1 MEGTR
6 FLCYDG
12 VMKKTRVFFFFVVCC
27 TLCGCAREDET
38 MLPSVAE
45 QTLKSLIEQKNTES
59 IWTIEVDPPQKP
71 APAAAVRL
79 TPNNVFALRG
89 ESRAETVYPQL
100 EGFGSLNTSLLD
112 AEKLALINAFCE
124 AVIAHN
130 REKAESLMNPQNAF
144 LLTVFFD
151 DIKNVT
157 FTKRYIIGQ
166 PGMRGSLWQV
176 PVRFYASGGWLGA
189 WLFFRLGETLVIDQI
204 IYGEIMYG
212 NAEQP

>member
-1 MEGTR
+1 MDAAR

-12 VMKKTRVFFFFVVCC
+12 GMKKRRVFFFFVVCC

-38 MLPSVAE
+38 MLPSVAD
-45 QTLKSLIEQKNTES
+45 QTLKSVIEQKDKES
-59 IWTIEVDPPQKP
+59 AWTIEVDPPQP
-71 APAAAVRL
+71 PVPGSAVRL
-79 TPNNVFALRG
+79 TLNNIFALRG
-89 ESRAETVYPQL
+89 GGRADTVYPRL
-100 EGFGSLNTSLLD
+100 EGFGSLNIALLD
-112 AEKLALINAFCE
+112 AEKLTLINAFCE

-157 FTKRYIIGQ
+157 FTTRYIIGQ
-166 PGMRGSLWQV
+166 PGMRGNLWQV
-176 PVRFYASGGWLGA
+176 PVRFYAAGGWIGA
-189 WLFFRLGETLVIDQI
+189 WLFFRLGETLVVDQI
-204 IYGEIMYG
+204 VYGEIMYE

>member
-1 MEGTR
+1 
-6 FLCYDG
+6 
-12 VMKKTRVFFFFVVCC
+12 
-27 TLCGCAREDET
+27 
-38 MLPSVAE
+38 MLPAVAD
-45 QTLKSLIEQKNTES
+45 QTLKSLIEQQDKES
-59 IWTIEVDPPQKP
+59 TWTIEVAPPEKAAP
-71 APAAAVRL
+71 APAVRL
-79 TPNNVFALRG
+79 TPNNVFALRD
-89 ESRAETVYPQL
+89 ESRAETIYPQL
-100 EGFGSLNTSLLD
+100 EGFGSLNISLLD
-112 AEKLALINAFCE
+112 AEKLALINSFCE

-157 FTKRYIIGQ
+157 FTSRYIIGQ

-176 PVRFYASGGWLGA
+176 PVRFYAAGGWLGA

>member
-1 MEGTR
+1 MEGMR

-12 VMKKTRVFFFFVVCC
+12 GMKKMRVFFFFAVCG
-27 TLCGCAREDET
+27 TLCGCVREDET
-38 MLPSVAE
+38 MLPSVAD
-45 QTLKSLIEQKNTES
+45 QTLKSLIEQKNKES
-59 IWTIEVDPPQKP
+59 AWTIEVDPPQKP
-71 APAAAVRL
+71 ATASAVHL

-112 AEKLALINAFCE
+112 AEKRTLINSFCE

-130 REKAESLMNPQNAF
+130 REKAESLMNPQTAF
-144 LLTVFFD
+144 MLTVFFD
-151 DIKNVT
+151 AIKNVT

-176 PVRFYASGGWLGA
+176 PVRFYAADGWLGA

-212 NAEQP
+212 NAEHP